1 VMRTADRAS
10 SRPGQGQSL
19 WLCSLRQLGRVAL
32 LVAAISLP
40 AVPGAKAQAQPPA
53 PPGVPEGVW
62 LLEDKAAVDIF
73 DCGGLMCGRIVW
85 LQVPRN
91 LLGQLDRDFRNPDP
105 ALRGRELCGQ
115 TILWG
120 LHPNGPD
127 RWKDGWFYNPDD
139 GVTYRFSAQLKSA
152 DVMAARIYQL
162 IPLFGQTKRLVRV
175 AQAVSEGWCLAMQ
188 PPSPIPGGGGSG
200 PGQTP

>member
-1 VMRTADRAS
+1 MRRFGSVGWRGAMLA
-10 SRPGQGQSL
+10 
-19 WLCSLRQLGRVAL
+19 
-32 LVAAISLP
+32 VAAAGVFAS
-40 AVPGAKAQAQPPA
+40 GAWAQTA
-53 PPGVPEGVW
+53 GRPEGVW
-62 LLEDKAAVDIF
+62 LLEGKAAVDIF

-91 LLGQLDRDFRNPDP
+91 LLGQMDRDFRNPDP

-120 LHPNGPD
+120 MRPDGPD

-152 DVMAARIYQL
+152 DLMAARIYRL
-162 IPLFGQTKRLVRV
+162 LPLFGQSKRLVRV
-175 AQAVSEGWCLAMQ
+175 AQAVTEGWCLALQ

-200 PGQTP
+200 PRR